1 MSCPLTFCYSCISIM
16 VACERV
22 PKDNGFP
29 SQTCSFRKG
38 VARADA
44 ADAKRKKS
52 FVLKK
57 SMAKFEIRN
66 FDHFTLPRKWC
77 CLVRKAAFVF
87 AVRFHVMST
96 QTAEVDFNQ
105 HACPRARR
113 WQHGVVG
120 SASTARYVSTAAYKH
135 HIRQLT

>member
-44 ADAKRKKS
+44 ADAQRKKR
-52 FVLKK
+52 FVLEK

-66 FDHFTLPRKWC
+66 FDHVTLTRKWC
-77 CLVRKAAFVF
+77 RLVRRAAFVF
-87 AVRFHVMST
+87 AVRFHVTST
-96 QTAEVDFNQ
+96 QQRWTSISTHAQGPGASSTVLLVPRRRQDMSPLQ
-105 HACPRARR
+105 HTNII
-113 WQHGVVG
+113 
-120 SASTARYVSTAAYKH
+120 SAN
-135 HIRQLT
+135 